1 MTLNELIEFQFVMC
15 ALHKQSAII
24 NNLLTLCHSLFL
36 QTVANDDGSGTL
48 FGTRTKLPGPLE
60 YNKTY
65 TCELTISVQDMVRDS
80 EAAIGQAYEDQT
92 TLTLI
97 YRNTT
102 KPPETSNAAIKQT
115 ISEQQGH
122 SPIEG
127 HKDSSMIVRNITRSR
142 SDDQSESNGL
152 KSYELG
158 ERQAP
163 HSSCTLCQNGGRCV
177 VTETGFRFRCHCPPQ
192 FDGALCE
199 RASSD
204 GSRIIELL
212 REFDTF
218 LAKVANN
225 RLFFIGS
232 IIIFINLFGKLT
244 FQDIA

>member
-1 MTLNELIEFQFVMC
+1 M
-15 ALHKQSAII
+15 
-24 NNLLTLCHSLFL
+24 
-36 QTVANDDGSGTL
+36 ANDDGSGTL
-48 FGTRTKLPGPLE
+48 FGTRTKLQGPLE

-65 TCELTISVQDMVRDS
+65 TCGLTISVQDMVRDS
-80 EAAIGQAYEDQT
+80 EAAIGEAYEDQT

-115 ISEQQGH
+115 ISEQQG
-122 SPIEG
+122 PIEG
-127 HKDSSMIVRNITRSR
+127 HKESAVIVRNLTRSR
-142 SDDQSESNGL
+142 SDDQSGPNGL

-177 VTETGFRFRCHCPPQ
+177 VTETGFRFRCHCRPG

-199 RASSD
+199 RTATH
-204 GSRIIELL
+204 GGRVAEIF
-212 REFDTF
+212 REFDAL

-225 RLFFIGS
+225 RLFFIGT
-232 IIIFINLFGKLT
+232 IIIFVNLFGKLSS
-244 FQDIA
+244 FDISQTLTLSLFLYLSH